1 MLLGKKWVGL
11 VPFGFREGIL
21 TGLIVLV
28 PLVGVMVGL
37 FCMFWWSG
45 SYGSAL
51 CTVYVIL
58 VSVMMVLL
66 IGLSLRS
73 RGKRGEGECARR

>member
-1 MLLGKKWVGL
+1 LLGKKWVGL
-11 VPFGFREGIL
+11 VPFGLREGIV

-28 PLVGVMVGL
+28 PLVAVLAAL
-37 FCMFWWSG
+37 FYVFVWSR

-51 CTVYVIL
+51 CTVFVVVVI
-58 VSVMMVLL
+58 VMMALL

>member
-1 MLLGKKWVGL
+1 LLGKKWVGL

-21 TGLIVLV
+21 TGLIVLA
-28 PLVGVMVGL
+28 PLVAVMLAL
-37 FCMFWWSG
+37 FYVLWWSE

-51 CTVYVIL
+51 CTVFVVAIGA
-58 VSVMMVLL
+58 MMVLL